1 MARAIWSQAYV
12 EHESCAGSSQEGRVA
27 GLPRRLRTL
36 RNTYLMGPKW
46 LFVAVMTDKKFDAVL
61 TASEP
66 RAGMPRSNVSPS
78 LGTRIMRRLRPW
90 FWPFIGDAE
99 PWATASEDGWYP
111 PSTYV
116 IDEPGPLLLR
126 VMATSGPAESVMD
139 MGCNSG
145 ANLNFLYQ
153 AGYRALHGVDASGA
167 ALRLFATSFPDAYQ
181 CADVRHDLFQRYL
194 QRCPDGMVDVIHSNG
209 ATLELV
215 HPSFP
220 IVAEMCRVARRAV
233 YVDIQE
239 RGHAYPR
246 DYIAQFSRHGFQL
259 VYCDRPLD
267 LVHGSSVLHFERAR

>member
-1 MARAIWSQAYV
+1 M
-12 EHESCAGSSQEGRVA
+12 AGS
-27 GLPRRLRTL
+27 PRRIRTL

-46 LFVAVMTDKKFDAVL
+46 LFSAVVSDRDVDAVL
-61 TASEP
+61 TAMEP
-66 RAGMPRSNVSPS
+66 SAGSPRSSVAPS
-78 LGTRIMRRLRPW
+78 MSTRISRKLRPW
-90 FWPFIGDAE
+90 FWPYIGDAE
-99 PWATASEDGWYP
+99 PWATASEEGWYP

-126 VMATSGPAESVMD
+126 LMETCDPADSVMD

-153 AGYRALHGVDASGA
+153 AGYRRLYGVDASGA
-167 ALRLFATSFPDAYQ
+167 ALQHFAEVFPDTLA

-220 IVAEMCRVARRAV
+220 IVAELCRVARRAV

-246 DYIAQFSRHGFQL
+246 DYIAQFRRHGFEL
-259 VYCDRPLD
+259 AYCDRPRD
-267 LVHGSSVLHFERAR
+267 LVTGSSILHFERAPA